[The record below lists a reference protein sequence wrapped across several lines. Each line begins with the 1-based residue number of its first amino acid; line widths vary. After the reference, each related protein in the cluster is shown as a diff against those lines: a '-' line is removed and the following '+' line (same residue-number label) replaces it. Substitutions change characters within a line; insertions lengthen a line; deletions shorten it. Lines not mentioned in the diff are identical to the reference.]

1 VRFTARWRKKFID
14 IKKGK
19 VQGEHKMITDPTVQ
33 RPEDLVCFSHLR
45 WGFVFQRPQ
54 HLMSRFA
61 AQRRVFFVEEAVR
74 EDGVEPGL
82 RFRVCDKTKVNVV
95 TPVIPTSAGP
105 QEAAKTMGR
114 LVRELFR
121 RKKIVDYFAWFY
133 TPMALDYCGKLKA
146 KAAVYD
152 CMDELSLFRHAPP
165 QLAENEKRLF
175 GLCDLVFTGGI
186 GLYEAKRNQ
195 HDRVYPFPS
204 SVDCAHFAQARKLAD
219 TAGDQRDLPK
229 PRLGYAGVIDE
240 RIDLGLIREVAERRP
255 DWQIVM
261 IGPVVKIDPATLPRL
276 SNIHWLGM
284 KDYSELPRY
293 FAGWDVATMP
303 FAMND
308 STRFIS
314 PTKTPEYLAAGLP
327 VVSTPIRDVVRQYG
341 DIGLVRIA
349 MGTSEFLAQTEQ
361 AMTFGMTMK
370 WRQRADAFLGT
381 LSWDSTWEAMNLL
394 IDEVATAKNGDAR
407 VPALR
412 ASESGAVSF

>member
-1 VRFTARWRKKFID
+1 
-14 IKKGK
+14 
-19 VQGEHKMITDPTVQ
+19 MITDLTAR

-61 AQRRVFFVEEAVR
+61 TRRRVFFVEEAIR
-74 EDGVEPGL
+74 EDRVEPAL
-82 RFRVCDKTKVNVV
+82 RFRICEKTKVNVV
-95 TPVIPTSAGP
+95 TPVIPTNASPKDATKMM
-105 QEAAKTMGR
+105 AR

-121 RKKIVDYFAWFY
+121 RKKIADHFAWFY
-133 TPMALDYCGKLKA
+133 TPMTLDYCGKVKA
-146 KAAVYD
+146 KVAVYD

-165 QLAENEKRLF
+165 QLAENEKKLF

-186 GLYEAKRNQ
+186 SLYEAKRNR
-195 HDRVYPFPS
+195 HGRVYPFPS
-204 SVDCAHFAQARKLAD
+204 SVDCAHFAQARQLAD
-219 TAGDQRDLPK
+219 TASDQRDLPR

-240 RIDLGLIREVAERRP
+240 RIDLDLIREVAQRRP

-276 SNIHWLGM
+276 DNIHWLGI
-284 KDYSELPRY
+284 KDYSELPEY
-293 FAGWDVATMP
+293 FAGWDLAMMP

-327 VVSTPIRDVVRQYG
+327 VVSTPVRDVVRQYG

-349 MGTSEFLAQTEQ
+349 EGTDEFLAQAEQ
-361 AMTFGMTMK
+361 ALTFGMTMK
-370 WRQRADAFLGT
+370 WRERADEFLSM
-381 LSWDSTWEAMNLL
+381 LSWDSTWESMNSL
-394 IDEVATAKNGDAR
+394 IEEVMTAKR
-407 VPALR
+407 EVVPMPALV
-412 ASESGAVSF
+412 ASPTGAVSF

>member
-1 VRFTARWRKKFID
+1 
-14 IKKGK
+14 
-19 VQGEHKMITDPTVQ
+19 MITDLTAQ

-61 AQRRVFFVEEAVR
+61 ARRRVFFVEEAVR
-74 EDGVEPGL
+74 EDHVEPGL
-82 RFRVCDKTKVNVV
+82 RFHVCEKTKVNVV
-95 TPVIPTSAGP
+95 TPVIPASATP
-105 QEAAKTMGR
+105 KEATKIMGW

-121 RKKIVDYFAWFY
+121 RKKIDDYFAWFY
-133 TPMALDYCGKLKA
+133 TPMALDYCGKLKPR
-146 KAAVYD
+146 AAVYD

-165 QLAENEKRLF
+165 QLTENEKKLF

-186 GLYEAKRNQ
+186 SLYEAKRNQ

-204 SVDCAHFAQARKLAD
+204 SVDCAHFAQARTLRDSAAD
-219 TAGDQRDLPK
+219 QKDLPR

-276 SNIHWLGM
+276 ENIHWLGM

-293 FAGWDVATMP
+293 FAGWDVAMMP

-327 VVSTPIRDVVRQYG
+327 VVSTPVRDVVRQYG

-349 MGTSEFLAQTEQ
+349 TGAGEFLAQAEQ

-370 WRQRADAFLGT
+370 WRERADAFLST
-381 LSWDSTWEAMNLL
+381 LSWDTTWESMNSL
-394 IDEVATAKNGDAR
+394 IEEVAAAKTGIAR
-407 VPALR
+407 VPALV

>member
-1 VRFTARWRKKFID
+1 
-14 IKKGK
+14 
-19 VQGEHKMITDPTVQ
+19 MITDLTAE
-33 RPEDLVCFSHLR
+33 RPDDLVCFSHLR

-61 AQRRVFFVEEAVR
+61 ARRRVFFVEEAIR
-74 EDGVEPGL
+74 EDQVEPAL
-82 RFRVCDKTKVNVV
+82 RFRVCEKTKVNVV
-95 TPVIPTSAGP
+95 TPVIPASASP
-105 QEAAKTMGR
+105 KEATKTMVR

-121 RKKIVDYFAWFY
+121 RKKIDDYCAWFY
-133 TPMALDYCGKLKA
+133 TPMALDYCGKLKP

-165 QLAENEKRLF
+165 QLTENERKLF

-186 GLYEAKRNQ
+186 SLYEAKRNQ

-204 SVDCAHFAQARKLAD
+204 SVDCAHFAQARTLGD
-219 TAGDQRDLPK
+219 TAADQQALPK
-229 PRLGYAGVIDE
+229 PRMGYAGVIDE
-240 RIDLGLIREVAERRP
+240 RIDLDLIREVAERRP

-276 SNIHWLGM
+276 ANIHWLGM
-284 KDYSELPRY
+284 KDYGDLPRY
-293 FAGWDVATMP
+293 FAGWDVAMMP

-327 VVSTPIRDVVRQYG
+327 VVSTPVRDVVRQYG

-349 MGTSEFLAQTEQ
+349 TGAGEFLAQAEQ

-370 WRQRADAFLGT
+370 WRERADAFLST
-381 LSWDSTWEAMNLL
+381 LSWDHTWESMNSL
-394 IDEVATAKNGDAR
+394 IEEVVTAKAEVER
-407 VPALR
+407 VPAFV

>member
-1 VRFTARWRKKFID
+1 
-14 IKKGK
+14 
-19 VQGEHKMITDPTVQ
+19 MITDVTAQ

-61 AQRRVFFVEEAVR
+61 ARRRVFFVEEPSR
-74 EDGVEPGL
+74 EDHVEPGL
-82 RFRVCDKTKVNVV
+82 RFHVCEKTKVTVV
-95 TPVIPTSAGP
+95 TPVIPASSSP
-105 QEAAKTMGR
+105 KEATKTMGR

-121 RKKIVDYFAWFY
+121 RKKIDEYFAWFY

-165 QLAENEKRLF
+165 QLTENEKKLF
-175 GLCDLVFTGGI
+175 QLCDLVFTGGI
-186 GLYEAKRNQ
+186 SLYEAKRNQ

-204 SVDCAHFAQARKLAD
+204 SVDCAHFAQARTLGD
-219 TAGDQRDLPK
+219 TAADQMDLPK

-276 SNIHWLGM
+276 ENIHWLGL
-284 KDYSELPRY
+284 KDYSELPGY
-293 FAGWDVATMP
+293 FAGWDVAMMP

-341 DIGLVRIA
+341 DIGLVRVA
-349 MGTSEFLAQTEQ
+349 TGASEFLAQAEQ

-370 WRQRADAFLGT
+370 WRERADAFLIT
-381 LSWDSTWEAMNLL
+381 LSWDNTWESMNSL
-394 IDEVATAKNGDAR
+394 IEEVAAAKTEIAAADSEVALM
-407 VPALR
+407 PALV